1 MLLCSVVVTDDERRA
16 KRRFLTLM
24 RGFDTEDLEILRR
37 AVESVGIDIKQCA
50 PGPPMDLIEERESST
65 SEDEEELEPEAVPGC
80 STTVLSTR
88 PRHSMRQ
95 MERDRILFQRQRVST
110 VAEIQPQGGIGTLI
124 TTQQIDNKQL
134 GNYQRRYSTN
144 SRYNN
149 RKISNYSSG
158 RRCAVLNSPLN
169 EENVKEELN
178 ISSKTKNSSIKNE
191 QEQQKQQFSS
201 RTVNAPPPPDS
212 IATDAETQKLL
223 PLPPETPG
231 GVDSG
236 LIPQIDKPMSMPYLC
251 CKMWRWKD
259 LQVDAALHRLDPL
272 PWCRFGRVTINNAT
286 VSCCNP
292 YHYALWIRPE
302 TISSD
307 EQSISSGVLANGGG
321 GATARLSNEAADATI
336 GHVRTAFQHSLK
348 SEAKNILLKQQQ
360 QNDSSSKPPPEPSQ
374 QHQLILDEI
383 QMGNHLPLALSAKR
397 RISHTWGRMARWQ
410 FNERVGDVITLIGQ
424 FALIG
429 QLAGTVFDG
438 QDVKCPWDLDNFTSF
453 ALIRQPSDESSEIF
467 DEVWLYNSSNQPLF
481 VCISKNA
488 VRATS
493 STSEAPNI
501 RRLSPGYC
509 IRVHRVSSST
519 NINTTNLS
527 SSSPPPLRCSPHKTI
542 IANDISPQHF
552 VGETTTT
559 TQQQISSSLP
569 VSMLTISIGSGW
581 GANYDQKSVSNLECR
596 YE

>member
-1 MLLCSVVVTDDERRA
+1 MTFSFFRSHIIRKLIFKVTDDERRA

-95 MERDRILFQRQRVST
+95 MEKDRILFQRQRVST

-144 SRYNN
+144 RYNNNN

-158 RRCAVLNSPLN
+158 RRCAMLNNPIN
-169 EENVKEELN
+169 EENEKEELN
-178 ISSKTKNSSIKNE
+178 IILNSPKTKNSIKNE
-191 QEQQKQQFSS
+191 EQQKQFNS
-201 RTVNAPPPPDS
+201 RTAIPPPPDS

-223 PLPPETPG
+223 PPPPETSG

-251 CKMWRWKD
+251 CKIWRWKD

-321 GATARLSNEAADATI
+321 GGVTARLSNETADATI

-348 SEAKNILLKQQQ
+348 SETKNILTKQ
-360 QNDSSSKPPPEPSQ
+360 QNDSSKPPPITPPEPPQ
-374 QHQLILDEI
+374 QIEEI
-383 QMGNHLPLALSAKR
+383 QMGNHLPLSSKR
-397 RISHTWGRMARWQ
+397 RISHSVHHQAMSWGRMARWQ

-429 QLAGTVFDG
+429 QLAGCVFDG

-481 VCISKNA
+481 MCISKNA
-488 VRATS
+488 VRTS
-493 STSEAPNI
+493 SSEAPNI

-509 IRVHRVSSST
+509 IRVHRVS
-519 NINTTNLS
+519 NNLS
-527 SSSPPPLRCSPHKTI
+527 SPRSPQHNQTI

-552 VGETTTT
+552 GETTTT
-559 TQQQISSSLP
+559 QIPSSP

-581 GANYDQKSVSNLECR
+581 GANYDQKSVANLECR
-596 YE
+596 YEVIFN